1 MESSKSTIS
10 KINEWTALQTFL
22 VFVTLSTLS
31 NPLKEFIKERC
42 TVAPILLII
51 INNTKGSH
59 QSRKKKCDKCHTFG
73 FDPLPPNEC
82 DNSQPIF
89 FKLLAS

>member
-10 KINEWTALQTFL
+10 KIDEWTALQTFL

-51 INNTKGSH
+51 INNTNVLINYIVKRRMLIINYHSSGVTA
-59 QSRKKKCDKCHTFG
+59 QRTED
-73 FDPLPPNEC
+73 
-82 DNSQPIF
+82 
-89 FKLLAS
+89 

>member
-10 KINEWTALQTFL
+10 KIDEWTALQTFL

-51 INNTKGSH
+51 INNTNVLINYILKRRMLIINYHSSGVTA
-59 QSRKKKCDKCHTFG
+59 QRTED
-73 FDPLPPNEC
+73 
-82 DNSQPIF
+82 
-89 FKLLAS
+89 